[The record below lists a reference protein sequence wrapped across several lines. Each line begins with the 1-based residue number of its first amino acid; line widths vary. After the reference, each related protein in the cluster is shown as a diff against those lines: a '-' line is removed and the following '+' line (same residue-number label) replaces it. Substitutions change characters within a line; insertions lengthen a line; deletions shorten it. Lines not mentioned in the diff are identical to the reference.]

1 MRACRIDRNQPEIVK
16 HFRDHGFS
24 VLLIHTLKNCCDII
38 ISKNMKTACIEIK
51 DGLKPKSARK
61 LTEGEL
67 KFKNNWQGNYFI
79 ITSENDANKL
89 ILMWDQLK

>member
-16 HFRDHGFS
+16 HFRDNGFT

-38 ISKNMKTACIEIK
+38 ISKDLKTACIEIK
-51 DGLKPKSARK
+51 DGLKPKSQRK

-67 KFKNNWQGNYFI
+67 KFKESWQGLYFI
-79 ITSENDANKL
+79 VESVEDANK
-89 ILMWDQLK
+89 IINDWKYRR